1 MKRIIYFLIIALA
14 FSSCMSS
21 KKMMNKGYYDRAIA
35 KSVKKLKKNPQN
47 GKEIAVLKD
56 AYRLANQKDN
66 ENISFL
72 RKEGRPDIWD
82 EVFST
87 VSILK
92 NRQDIIRT
100 LPTDVLSKIGYQYI
114 DYDQELIS
122 AKQKAAEYFY
132 VHAVSLIDKKEKMA
146 ARQAYDELI
155 RVKGYYPSYKDVDQ
169 KLLLAKEQGMS
180 YVIFVMKNV
189 TSVPLPPDFESEL
202 TKISLYELNNFW
214 TNFDTREVKNRVYD
228 YAIMVNMK
236 NINVS
241 PEQAKEIER
250 TETKKVED
258 GYQYVLDAKGNVM
271 KDSLGNDIKIQK
283 YKDIQCFVTEH
294 KLHKQ
299 SIISG
304 SIDFM
309 KLSNGQLM
317 KSDPITSEYFF
328 DYSWAIAKGDMNAAS
343 EETKKMIKNKA
354 IPFPDS
360 FGMLLNTGQ
369 ILKNMTKDIIW
380 SNKNMFY

>member
-1 MKRIIYFLIIALA
+1 MKRILFLLIIAIA

-21 KKMMNKGYYDRAIA
+21 KNMLNKGYYDMAIE
-35 KSVKKLKKNPQN
+35 KTVKKIKRKPQK
-47 GKEIAVLKD
+47 GKEIAILKD

-66 ENISFL
+66 ERIAFL

-82 EVFST
+82 DVFST
-87 VSILK
+87 LSVMK
-92 NRQDIIRT
+92 NRQNIIRT
-100 LPTDVLSKIGYQYI
+100 LPTDILNKIGYQYI
-114 DYDQELIS
+114 DYDQEIIA

-132 VHAVSLIDKKEKMA
+132 AHALSLLERNEKLA
-146 ARQAYDELI
+146 ARQAYDELMK
-155 RVKGYYPSYKDVDQ
+155 VKSYYPSYKDVDQ
-169 KLLLAKEQGMS
+169 KLITAKNLGMS
-180 YVIFVMKNV
+180 YVIFVMKNG
-189 TSVPLPPDFESEL
+189 TPIPLPPDFENEL

-214 TNFDTREVKNRVYD
+214 TNFDTREVKDRAYD

-241 PEQAKEIER
+241 PEQDKEIER

-258 GYQYVLDAKGNVM
+258 GYQYVLDSKGNVM

-283 YKDIQCFVTEH
+283 FKDIQCFVTEH

-309 KLSNGQLM
+309 NLSNGQLM
-317 KSDPITSEYFF
+317 KSAPITSEYFF
-328 DYSWAIAKGDMNAAS
+328 DYSWVIAKGDMNAAS
-343 EETKKMIKNKA
+343 EETKKLLKNKPV
-354 IPFPDS
+354 PFPDS

-380 SNKNMFY
+380 NNKTMFY